1 MVFVKSLPKPKLS
14 LDGSLLWMSFAFSFF
29 VFLALGTSVAFGAT
43 PDTHVLDS
51 VLTRFKNETFRWQD
65 ILYQAALAIFWVL
78 ALISLTWQMI
88 RAWMLGTDIKGLFQQ
103 LLQPGLFI
111 AIFYM
116 LLTNG
121 VSIGIAIIHSGMQLA
136 TNATLVPDLFS
147 PSAVVDLAFRLCNLM
162 FATGNKIMEA
172 GGISDF
178 APYAVGL
185 SFWAVGIFLWVVVIS
200 IALTMLVTLV
210 SSWVVVYGGLIVLAF
225 GGGFGIGLS
234 DKAKNYFQ
242 TMIAM
247 GLRLMGIG
255 LLIGIAMQ
263 IMTGLANDAEVAV
276 RAGNNPTFN
285 DALVILMVGMVFK
298 AMITT
303 IPELLVGIVNGQ
315 IGHMGNVGG
324 GMLSGAV
331 GATMAT
337 AGLATGLV
345 MGGYS
350 AVRGAMAGRGIGKVS
365 DAIKQ
370 ATSAVT
376 SRVTGGGQGGGSS
389 GAGSHFS
396 GGAGGVA
403 SSFGGGSVGG
413 DSGAQAHPLG
423 GQSTPY
429 SQATGTTTGKNL
441 NAQPMSD
448 YDAVMQNRSQGGGST
463 SASGSSSTSQF
474 SGESSGGGNSI
485 GGESGTSSVAQEF
498 GGVESYAQDSQ
509 SMRANSPLGGLGD
522 MFGGSHFA
530 PNTSANQKD
539 GKTNFGS
546 GNHIKANETLSNM
559 STEEL
564 TSLISG
570 LTASANYQRG
580 IQQHYQHNALN
591 HGRNILRHTRNLG
604 QSINRLFM

>member
-1 MVFVKSLPKPKLS
+1 MDFAKNILKPKIPFDFS
-14 LDGSLLWMSFAFSFF
+14 LVWVSFAFFFF
-29 VFLALGTSVAFGAT
+29 VFLALGSSVAFGAT

-51 VLTRFKNETFRWQD
+51 VLTRFKNETYRWQD
-65 ILYQAALAIFWVL
+65 VMYQAALAIFWAL
-78 ALISLTWQMI
+78 ALISLAWQMI
-88 RAWMLGTDIKGLFQQ
+88 RAWMMGTDIKGLFQE
-103 LLQPGLFI
+103 LIQPGLFI

-121 VSIGIAIIHSGMQLA
+121 VSIGIAIIHTGMQLA

-147 PSAVVDLAFRLCNLM
+147 PSAVVDLAFKLCNLM
-162 FATGNKIMEA
+162 YQTGDKIMEA
-172 GGISDF
+172 GGVTNF
-178 APYAVGL
+178 APYAVGI
-185 SFWAVGIFLWVVVIS
+185 SFWLVGIFLWVVVIS

-210 SSWVVVYGGLIVLAF
+210 SSWVVVYGGLVVLAF
-225 GGGFGIGLS
+225 GGGFGVGLS

-263 IMTGLANDAEVAV
+263 IMTGLANDAEMAV
-276 RAGNNPTFN
+276 RAGNPPTFN

-298 AMITT
+298 TMIQT

-324 GMLSGAV
+324 GMISGAV
-331 GATMAT
+331 GGAMAT
-337 AGLATGLV
+337 AGLATGVVL
-345 MGGYS
+345 GGYS
-350 AVRGAMAGRGIGKVS
+350 AMRGALATRGIGTVS

-376 SRVTGGGQGGGSS
+376 ARVSSGGQGGGSS

-396 GGAGGVA
+396 GGTGGVA
-403 SSFGGGSVGG
+403 GSFGGGSVGG

-448 YDAVMQNRSQGGGST
+448 YDAVMQNRSQDSSDSS
-463 SASGSSSTSQF
+463 SASNSQF
-474 SGESSGGGNSI
+474 SGESSGGSSGGGNSI
-485 GGESGTSSVAQEF
+485 GGESGASSVAQEF
-498 GGVESYAQDSQ
+498 GGVDSYAEDSQ
-509 SMRANSPLGGLGD
+509 TMRSNTPLDDFGR
-522 MFGGSHFA
+522 MFSGSQFA
-530 PNTSANQKD
+530 GTKNKSQEGFSFKSKAKPNNALES
-539 GKTNFGS
+539 
-546 GNHIKANETLSNM
+546 M

-564 TSLISG
+564 TSMISG

-580 IQQHYQHNALN
+580 IQQHYQHSALN
-591 HGRNILRHTRNLG
+591 HGRNVLRHTRNLG